1 MKIVMVIPTYWRTDR
16 VPAKDQE
23 IIFDHPTHISEEGL
37 LPRLLESIEVLN
49 DRDFDI
55 AVVGASEFKSRYP
68 RMEVDGKLRVVLEP
82 YVDMLDTDIHLFS
95 HYHRSMVREYLKEKG
110 FPELIELVTISGYSS
125 MRNMCSL
132 AALILD
138 ADVVISIDDD
148 EVFNDPNFISK
159 AVENIGKKYKG
170 KPIMGVCGH
179 YEVIRYRPPEPGEPT
194 WDIFWTSEIMR
205 KAHASAKEP
214 PRLKEAK
221 WALGGNMVFHRDLI
235 STIPFDINIARGED
249 CDYVINAKMFDYTMV
264 MDAELSIAH
273 IPPPTPF
280 PDWLKLRMDIRRFV
294 YTRKKLLCQEP
305 REGLKYVSI
314 ESLDPY
320 PGTFLKEDLQERIF
334 KTNILLGMKYL
345 SEGKIDDCNEC
356 MKNIQIAVEESQ
368 SNINPFLEYL
378 ELQKKW
384 KKLTSLIEED
394 EKFKEKMK
402 KKMRH
407 LGH

>member
-1 MKIVMVIPTYWRTDR
+1 MVIPTYWRTDR
-16 VPAKDQE
+16 APAKDQE

-37 LPRLLESIEVLN
+37 LPRLLESVEILN
-49 DRDFDI
+49 TREFEI

-82 YVDMLDTDIHLFS
+82 YAEILETDLHLFS
-95 HYHRSMVREYLKEKG
+95 HYHRSMLREYLREKG
-110 FPELIELVTISGYSS
+110 LHELIEIATISGYSS

-148 EVFNDPNFISK
+148 EVFNDPNFINK
-159 AVENIGKKYKG
+159 AVKNIGKKYDG
-170 KPIMGVCGH
+170 KTIMGVCGH
-179 YEVIRYRPPEPGEPT
+179 YEYIRYRPSDSGKPT
-194 WDIFWTSEIMR
+194 WNIFWSPEIMH
-205 KAHASAKEP
+205 KAHASAKDP

-221 WALGGNMVFHRDLI
+221 WALGGNMVFHKDLI
-235 STIPFDINIARGED
+235 SSIPFDINIARGED
-249 CDYVINAKMFDYTMV
+249 CDYIINAKMFDYTIV
-264 MDAELSIAH
+264 MDGELSIAH

-280 PDWLKLRMDIRRFV
+280 PDWLKLRMDISRFV

-305 REGLKYVSI
+305 REGLNYVSI

-320 PGTFLKEDLQERIF
+320 PGNFLKEDLQERIF

-345 SEGKIDDCNEC
+345 SEGKIEDYNEC
-356 MKNIQIAVEESQ
+356 MRNIQIGMEESQ
-368 SNINPFLEYL
+368 LNNNPFLEYL

-384 KKLTSLIEED
+384 ERLTSLIKED
-394 EKFKEKMK
+394 EEFKEKIK

-407 LGH
+407 LGR